1 MKAKRI
7 FYEGRVQGVGFRW
20 TTRKIAQGYDVTG
33 EVRNLPDGRVELKT
47 TGDRDEVE
55 AFLKDIRESVLAGHI
70 SAEQVEEI
78 EVSIPFRGFQIVQ

>member
-1 MKAKRI
+1 MKGKRV

-33 EVRNLPDGRVELKT
+33 EVRNLSDGRVELRT
-47 TGDRDEVE
+47 AGDRDEVE

-70 SAEQVEEI
+70 STEQVEEI
-78 EVSIPFRGFQIVQ
+78 EVTTPFRGFQIIQ